1 MSLRH
6 VLAYNFNRLIKLLGM
21 TRTMRAI
28 LADG

>member
-6 VLAYNFNRLIKLLGM
+6 VLAYNFNRLTKLLGM